1 MNDILSDIGR
11 RSHLRSTGVAEQVF
25 GRPQVQRNVL
35 SEWRNFFIFDSVK
48 RVPNILS
55 ASRIVLA
62 PLFFYLFV
70 QDTVI
75 LAALGMAVFIFAA
88 ITDYLDGYYARRY
101 DVSSSLG
108 KFLDPLADKI
118 LTFAG
123 FICLPFIDPAQFPWW
138 IIGIIVF
145 RDIFV
150 TGMRVWADHTGW
162 TMKTLYSAKVKTMAQ
177 MIFLYVALLVGL
189 LVKAGGTVGELSQML
204 LHSGILGWM
213 FLLVMI
219 VTVYT
224 GFEYLWINRGLFL
237 RESKKA

>member
-1 MNDILSDIGR
+1 M
-11 RSHLRSTGVAEQVF
+11 
-25 GRPQVQRNVL
+25 
-35 SEWRNFFIFDSVK
+35 K
-48 RVPNILS
+48 RIPNILS

-62 PLFFYLFV
+62 PLFFYLYL
-70 QDTVI
+70 QDTVT

-101 DVSSSLG
+101 KVTSNLG

-123 FICLPFIDPAQFPWW
+123 FICLPFIEATQFPWW

-145 RDIFV
+145 RDLFV
-150 TGMRVWADHTGW
+150 TGMRVWANHTG
-162 TMKTLYSAKVKTMAQ
+162 TSMNTLYSARVKTLVQ
-177 MIFLYVALLVGL
+177 MVFLYLALLTGL
-189 LVKAGGTVGELSQML
+189 LVKADGAVGELSHTL
-204 LHSGILGWM
+204 LESGVLGWL
-213 FLLVMI
+213 FLVVMA

-224 GFEYLWINRGLFL
+224 GIEYIWINRRLFI

>member
-1 MNDILSDIGR
+1 
-11 RSHLRSTGVAEQVF
+11 
-25 GRPQVQRNVL
+25 
-35 SEWRNFFIFDSVK
+35 VK
-48 RVPNILS
+48 RIPNILS

-62 PLFFYLFV
+62 PLFFYLYL
-70 QDTVI
+70 QDAVI

-101 DVSSSLG
+101 HVTSNLG
-108 KFLDPLADKI
+108 NFLDPLADKI

-150 TGMRVWADHTGW
+150 TGMRVWADHSGRS
-162 TMKTLYSAKVKTMAQ
+162 MRTLYSAKVKTLVQ
-177 MIFLYVALLVGL
+177 MVFLYIALFAGL
-189 LVKAGGTVGELSQML
+189 LVKAGGTIGELSQIL
-204 LHSGILGWM
+204 LQSGILGWL
-213 FLLVMI
+213 FLLVMVI
-219 VTVYT
+219 TVYT
-224 GFEYLWINRGLFL
+224 GLEYIWINRRLFI

>member
-1 MNDILSDIGR
+1 M
-11 RSHLRSTGVAEQVF
+11 
-25 GRPQVQRNVL
+25 L
-35 SEWRNFFIFDSVK
+35 SEWRNFFIFDSVE
-48 RVPNILS
+48 RIPNILS
-55 ASRIVLA
+55 ASRILLA
-62 PLFFYLFV
+62 PLFFYLYL
-70 QDTVI
+70 QDAVI
-75 LAALGMAVFIFAA
+75 LAVLGMVVFIFAA
-88 ITDYLDGYYARRY
+88 ITDYVDGYYARRY

-123 FICLPFIDPAQFPWW
+123 FICLPFIDAAQFPWW

-162 TMKTLYSAKVKTMAQ
+162 SMRTLYSAKVKTLVQ
-177 MIFLYVALLVGL
+177 MVFLYIALLVGV
-189 LVKAGGTVGELSQML
+189 LVKAGGAVGELSQML
-204 LHSGILGWM
+204 LQSGMLGWL

-224 GFEYLWINRGLFL
+224 GFEYIWINRRLFV